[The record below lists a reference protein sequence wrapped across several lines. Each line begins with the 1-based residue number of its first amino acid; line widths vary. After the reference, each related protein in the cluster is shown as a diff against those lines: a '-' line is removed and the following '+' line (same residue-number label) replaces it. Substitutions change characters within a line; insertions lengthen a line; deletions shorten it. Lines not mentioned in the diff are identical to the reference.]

1 MPAQLDFK
9 AIAEEVDICEVA
21 RHLGLELTRELRS
34 PCPACQ
40 SEDRAIELIEDT
52 NTFRCWAAPPP
63 PGKKVL
69 GGDCITLY
77 AHVRGFQGSYRAAK
91 ELSEIFGVGGKV
103 PVRSTSTSIA
113 KHVPEKGT
121 APQARQKAANR
132 GGDNR
137 PEFDPQAFLE
147 KLEYTDEVAATGL
160 SEEDAKFLGVGFHRG
175 KLYQAARWPNGDI
188 ACFTTPTNDSLKF
201 PKTLVRPKE
210 AKVIRLEKQRA

>member
-21 RHLGLELTRELRS
+21 RHLGLELTRDLRS

-40 SEDRAIELIEDT
+40 SQDRAIELIEET

-77 AHVRGFQGSYRAAK
+77 AHVKGFQGSYRAAK
-91 ELSEIFGVGGKV
+91 ELSEIFGVGG
-103 PVRSTSTSIA
+103 PVTRTRTSTSIA
-113 KHVPEKGT
+113 KHVPENGT
-121 APQARQKAANR
+121 VPPAREKATTK

-137 PEFDPQAFLE
+137 PFDPVAFAE
-147 KLEYTDEVAATGL
+147 KLKYSPEIEALGI
-160 SEEDAKFLGVGFHRG
+160 SEEDAQALGVGWYKG
-175 KLYQAARWPNGDI
+175 KLYQALRYDDGSTAGYSAITGDI
-188 ACFTTPTNDSLKF
+188 KLPSKLLPQVHNVVAF
-201 PKTLVRPKE
+201 PK
-210 AKVIRLEKQRA
+210 RA